1 MSDWAEDAML
11 KAFPR
16 EGTTYF
22 LQLVDEP
29 VLVEKKGQW
38 GPYTLLSVNLQFF
51 AIDEDENYHY
61 MGSVKYTGKSCVFED
76 FTNYTNI
83 LLEVCYKVEG
93 YKHGRHVDL
102 EIKETFDRQYPSR
115 TLQPEPAQPEPG
127 PCKPAAEQPTTNIRL
142 GPESSE
148 PGQPGAEGEQSQPEQ
163 LHEHEMLGHIPPNS
177 PSANSGCKHENIK
190 ISKEHLVDNEPVPA
204 GFYCKD
210 CGERVG

>member
-61 MGSVKYTGKSCVFED
+61 MGPVKYTGKSCVFED

-102 EIKETFDRQYPSR
+102 EIKETFNRQYPSR
-115 TLQPEPAQPEPG
+115 TLQPEPAQPESG
-127 PCKPAAEQPTTNIRL
+127 PLKPAPALEPSSGHTGLGEQ
-142 GPESSE
+142 
-148 PGQPGAEGEQSQPEQ
+148 GQPGAEGEQSQLAPV
-163 LHEHEMLGHIPPNS
+163 PPHS
-177 PSANSGCKHENIK
+177 PSAIPVCEHEHIELQ
-190 ISKEHLVDNEPVPA
+190 KETPDHHDPDRSHLQRAV
-204 GFYCKD
+204 GFYCKH